1 MSLATLK
8 SKVEQ
13 CIKRISEAQKQFDA
27 HIGGG
32 MKKVVC
38 NGTWMRNYAFVVCSN
53 TQEIRLPNMDN
64 LAYRAF
70 QMCTALNN
78 IYAPVATRSG
88 GEAFDRCTALV
99 NVEFPELLTLEVSMF
114 VNCTS
119 LESVSVNKCK
129 EIKDYAF
136 KNCTALRAIHIP
148 KDCTMKVSS
157 FTNCTSLC
165 DITIEE
171 GHTKSL
177 YIYQS
182 TMYTAET
189 LHAIIEN
196 FADMTGLTAPTFQIG
211 DTNIAKIDEEHIAML
226 EAKNWN
232 YL

>member
-13 CIKRISEAQKQFDA
+13 CIEKISEAQKQFDR
-27 HIGGG
+27 HIGSG

-38 NGTWMRNYAFVVCSN
+38 NATWMRNYSFVDCVN
-53 TQEIRLPNMDN
+53 TQEIRLPKVEN
-64 LAYRAF
+64 LSYCGF
-70 QMCTALNN
+70 QLCTALNN

-88 GEAFDRCTALV
+88 GLAFDRCKALV
-99 NVEFPELLTLEVSMF
+99 NVEFPELLTLEISMF

-136 KNCTALRAIHIP
+136 NKCTSLRAIHIP

-157 FTNCTSLC
+157 FTNCSSLC

-171 GHTKSL
+171 GHTKSI

-182 TMYTAET
+182 SMYTTET

-196 FADMTGLTAPTFQIG
+196 LADMTGLTAPTLQIG

-226 EAKNWN
+226 ETKNWN